1 LGRTTTLLAA
11 LASALILVA
20 LLWASR
26 PHPDDDL
33 DQLRRATAQADAAL
47 HLARLGCEL
56 VEDSERRQDC
66 HQGLS
71 VAGLPLQV
79 ARGVLATADAC
90 ALADEPCRA
99 AQLAQAR
106 VLLPEVRRAV
116 EALAPVASSLPADPE
131 APSAGPAP
139 ASSAP
144 LAPGEGGL

>member
-90 ALADEPCRA
+90 ALADEPCRD
-99 AQLAQAR
+99 AQLARAR
-106 VLLPEVRRAV
+106 ELLPEARRLV
-116 EALAPVASSLPADPE
+116 EQLAASSASAPPPDPE
-131 APSAGPAP
+131 APRPPEPSGLAP
-139 ASSAP
+139 
-144 LAPGEGGL
+144 PGEGGR